1 VRGVRGDAGGGAGA
15 DGVRLPGLRHAA
27 VAPAGSHAGP
37 AAAAA
42 EGAAPPPGCRGR
54 ARGAAA
60 LRLLR
65 RAPERPRRAVALR
78 LPALRRRA
86 RRLPRAA
93 PELHPVLR
101 RDGRRAGA
109 GAGRPRPRATH
120 PRWPGGGWV
129 GFWSNQMHHLACS
142 VRSLNIDEIS
152 VQSKLAELVPTFSI
166 HCFTLARVLI
176 ASPSA
181 VMQAWQRRPNSAVR
195 SGFARAEADDRLFPL
210 ERSRIQHPDRLI
222 HLQQDEEEYPDGVF
236 GGEEAHEI
244 VSSNI
249 QQRNRCSV
257 EPGIVSVKNRLLPI
271 KAARHQVHD
280 QRSSYGTQR
289 KPAQLARLHRVI
301 HSEEVQEGPLS
312 HEVYREAS
320 HAELI
325 YETAT
330 THSNRR
336 IMCSVAPEAVG
347 SVDKRRIEHDNQI
360 TQKRQKHTA
369 HAIRAEHTQV
379 GCLDG
384 AIHAEE
390 AQPEPVDQANHGEEG
405 CIQVIDKT
413 TARGDSWKSGCSVR
427 HNTVSAG
434 KRKTSTADQVTKQT
448 QTNQSYAN
456 DAEHAQIEHPDQ
468 EIHEDVS
475 QTTHREAMCFR
486 PRKDSSARH
495 SEQDI
500 VHVVD
505 PKNNVNKRQIEPL
518 SHVIQHTGHTS
529 DINNHAMQVDFD
541 PQSKHIGRKGKPK
554 TGTGVDSNL
563 TLKNQ
568 DLLVSPNQLSHI
580 NQKHMPPN
588 HEAQKKHINVE
599 NCKQPSSQAREKNRK
614 GLMASSNSSLH
625 LRRSKRLAKDSVAV
639 VENEPVENDPVD
651 LQVSSPNCQVSA
663 VAMSSE
669 PIEQEPILHQSPSP
683 NCEVLVSTTD
693 AESVE
698 SEHHEHCAFSPHQS
712 MSDPPDI
719 DRIIAGLCPSTS
731 SVHEK
736 PREISSEPDDPDL
749 ATTPSNPDMSDPERF
764 AQHYCQV
771 FPLEVRRALSKKRSN
786 SLLNHLV
793 SEECSDEEFVHDFP
807 DAEQARDCQK
817 PSGQNIG
824 SKRKK
829 GHRRGPTL
837 CVKVWTLPEGVRLP
851 VSLNNSGFPIGKNA
865 AMFGNFL
872 GTLARD
878 GILAPLT
885 YKKWKSIPKE
895 NKDVMWHIIKL
906 KFYVAPSSE
915 SLLLKCIRTKWR
927 NWRCNLKRKH
937 YDSHITEEERLADC
951 DPRVL
956 KEQWRFLVAFWNTEE
971 AQAASA
977 RCKASRAK
985 STYIS
990 STGSKSFARILDEE
1004 SCSRD
1009 KARKRSDDVTA
1020 MGEKRRGRMHNHEP
1034 GASPSGLKEKAAL
1047 KASFKEAVDA
1057 KEIAE
1062 NEAAT
1067 LRKKMMVMEESQK
1080 KLQED
1085 LANMRNTVSAMQK
1098 MMSNGGLPDGLMG
1111 ASTAPPSFPQ
1121 GQNAS
1126 SSRDDLQSPYIDYSV
1141 LYNPNSSSQQTR

>member
-1 VRGVRGDAGGGAGA
+1 MRGGRGDAGGGAGA

-369 HAIRAEHTQV
+369 HAIRAAHTQV

-434 KRKTSTADQVTKQT
+434 KRKTSPADQVTKQT

-468 EIHEDVS
+468 ENHEDVS

-719 DRIIAGLCPSTS
+719 DRIIAGLCTSTS

-824 SKRKK
+824 NVYYCPFFLDVLLSFVVTVICCNITS
-829 GHRRGPTL
+829 GP
-837 CVKVWTLPEGVRLP
+837 
-851 VSLNNSGFPIGKNA
+851 
-865 AMFGNFL
+865 
-872 GTLARD
+872 
-878 GILAPLT
+878 
-885 YKKWKSIPKE
+885 
-895 NKDVMWHIIKL
+895 
-906 KFYVAPSSE
+906 
-915 SLLLKCIRTKWR
+915 
-927 NWRCNLKRKH
+927 
-937 YDSHITEEERLADC
+937 AD
-951 DPRVL
+951 
-956 KEQWRFLVAFWNTEE
+956 
-971 AQAASA
+971 
-977 RCKASRAK
+977 
-985 STYIS
+985 
-990 STGSKSFARILDEE
+990 
-1004 SCSRD
+1004 
-1009 KARKRSDDVTA
+1009 
-1020 MGEKRRGRMHNHEP
+1020 
-1034 GASPSGLKEKAAL
+1034 
-1047 KASFKEAVDA
+1047 
-1057 KEIAE
+1057 
-1062 NEAAT
+1062 
-1067 LRKKMMVMEESQK
+1067 
-1080 KLQED
+1080 KLQC
-1085 LANMRNTVSAMQK
+1085 
-1098 MMSNGGLPDGLMG
+1098 
-1111 ASTAPPSFPQ
+1111 
-1121 GQNAS
+1121 
-1126 SSRDDLQSPYIDYSV
+1126 YYSH
-1141 LYNPNSSSQQTR
+1141 L

>member
-824 SKRKK
+824 NVYYCPFFLDVLLSFVVTVICCNITS
-829 GHRRGPTL
+829 GP
-837 CVKVWTLPEGVRLP
+837 
-851 VSLNNSGFPIGKNA
+851 
-865 AMFGNFL
+865 
-872 GTLARD
+872 
-878 GILAPLT
+878 
-885 YKKWKSIPKE
+885 
-895 NKDVMWHIIKL
+895 
-906 KFYVAPSSE
+906 
-915 SLLLKCIRTKWR
+915 
-927 NWRCNLKRKH
+927 
-937 YDSHITEEERLADC
+937 AD
-951 DPRVL
+951 
-956 KEQWRFLVAFWNTEE
+956 
-971 AQAASA
+971 
-977 RCKASRAK
+977 
-985 STYIS
+985 
-990 STGSKSFARILDEE
+990 
-1004 SCSRD
+1004 
-1009 KARKRSDDVTA
+1009 
-1020 MGEKRRGRMHNHEP
+1020 
-1034 GASPSGLKEKAAL
+1034 
-1047 KASFKEAVDA
+1047 
-1057 KEIAE
+1057 
-1062 NEAAT
+1062 
-1067 LRKKMMVMEESQK
+1067 
-1080 KLQED
+1080 KLQC
-1085 LANMRNTVSAMQK
+1085 
-1098 MMSNGGLPDGLMG
+1098 
-1111 ASTAPPSFPQ
+1111 
-1121 GQNAS
+1121 
-1126 SSRDDLQSPYIDYSV
+1126 YYSH
-1141 LYNPNSSSQQTR
+1141 L